1 MKLVDSI
8 KAVETG
14 NRQLITEPL
23 YSIKLETDKLPTH
36 CDVKFVKEYSITVTL
51 GAHQWIAEDLIR
63 SSDGEVIDYTIQRM
77 KYMIV
82 EEVYGELRRDLI
94 DLQMEMRN
102 ELNYYDSPS
111 LKKLVQIVE
120 KISL

>member
-23 YSIKLETDKLPTH
+23 YKIKLETDKIPTD
-36 CDVKFVKEYSITVTL
+36 CTVKFAREYSITVTL
-51 GAHQWIAEDLIR
+51 GANQWIAEDLIR
-63 SSDGEVIDYTIQRM
+63 SSEGEVIEYAIQKM

-82 EEVYGELRRDLI
+82 EKVYGELRRDLL

-102 ELNYYDSPS
+102 ELNYYDSSS

-120 KISL
+120 KITL